1 MAALNFPSSPTIG
14 DRYTANG
21 KTWEWDGVS
30 WNIVPAKIDSN
41 VDGGSANS
49 VYLPIQSIDGGNA

>member
-14 DRYTANG
+14 ERYTAND
-21 KTWEWDGVS
+21 KTWEWDGSS
-30 WNIVPAKIDSN
+30 WNGVPIKIYSS